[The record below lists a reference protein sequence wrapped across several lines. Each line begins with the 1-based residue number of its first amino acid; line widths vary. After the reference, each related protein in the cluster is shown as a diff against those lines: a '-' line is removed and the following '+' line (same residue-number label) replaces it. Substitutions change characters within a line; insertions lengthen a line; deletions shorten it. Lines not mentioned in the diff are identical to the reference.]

1 MRMSD
6 TDYETTV
13 YLYSGRD
20 GRVCVGKNSLGQRD
34 SENQERQVNKVLT
47 KHIGRGAVPQQ
58 FLSQSAG
65 SCNVFL
71 FFF

>member
-1 MRMSD
+1 M
-6 TDYETTV
+6 
-13 YLYSGRD
+13 
-20 GRVCVGKNSLGQRD
+20 
-34 SENQERQVNKVLT
+34 NKVLT

-71 FFF
+71 FFFFLNVSVDSLGREQIKIMSSTLERDSISYRCKIASGNRL